1 MKREKEGEQYQ
12 QNLRFWTNNTL
23 KLRESKKCLFQSSR
37 ATTERLCNPWSP
49 LATGTDRKSQEANS
63 AEGGSSSIY
72 LNGFV
77 NVGGGAELWVSGSF
91 TADNHWLLKCKPSS
105 ARCPTPSCADLPPN
119 LHSHLCLHLTG
130 GQRAGSDNE
139 ADGKQTA
146 IQVHREGTQAHPPMH
161 LSAVSAVEHLHDV
174 FEQDDLACFNESPHD

>member
-1 MKREKEGEQYQ
+1 M
-12 QNLRFWTNNTL
+12 
-23 KLRESKKCLFQSSR
+23 
-37 ATTERLCNPWSP
+37 
-49 LATGTDRKSQEANS
+49 
-63 AEGGSSSIY
+63 
-72 LNGFV
+72 
-77 NVGGGAELWVSGSF
+77 SGSF

-139 ADGKQTA
+139 ADGRQTA

-174 FEQDDLACFNESPHD
+174 FEQDDLACFHESPHHCKWDASASFTSRSINTHHSDVSTCDSINLSTFMRRLEKKEIIAPSVEEDHMFLSYSFSAFNAPKRGRGAKVGFGAQLDEAE